1 MSRGPDMV
9 EFSAEQLAKLKEMLG
24 LASLEEAGF
33 VAAEICGSIVIHDM
47 VAEARQRTEEF
58 EQAHARLES
67 IRSAAKRL
75 SSLLAQEPLAGTL
88 LSPRETLSGDIDMP
102 EVLERRE
109 QQAASLQNQLAVL
122 LLNAEEFLQSRD
134 HHRVVR
140 MLPTAAD
147 AELSSVS
154 LTLWPILFRVWT
166 RHRQKL
172 GKTEDGPLHRFVTF
186 IHEVAGLEE
195 PRWGALRGSINRHLQ
210 RTDSAPDDDIA
221 PRLN

>member
-1 MSRGPDMV
+1 MSGGADMA
-9 EFSAEQLAKLKEMLG
+9 ELSAEQLARLKEMLG

-33 VAAEICGSIVIHDM
+33 VAAEVWGALVIHDM

-75 SSLLAQEPLAGTL
+75 SSLLAQEPIAGTL
-88 LSPRETLSGDIDMP
+88 LSPRETFSGAIDMS

-109 QQAASLQNQLAVL
+109 QQAASLQHQLAVL
-122 LLNAEEFLQSRD
+122 LLNAEELLQSRD
-134 HHRVVR
+134 QHRAVR
-140 MLPTAAD
+140 MLPTAAN

-172 GKTEDGPLHRFVTF
+172 GKTEDGPLHRFVIF
-186 IHEVAGLEE
+186 IHEIAGLQE
-195 PRWGALRGSINRHLQ
+195 PRWGALRYAINRHLQ
-210 RTDSAPDDDIA
+210 HTDSAPDDDVA
-221 PRLN
+221 TRLN